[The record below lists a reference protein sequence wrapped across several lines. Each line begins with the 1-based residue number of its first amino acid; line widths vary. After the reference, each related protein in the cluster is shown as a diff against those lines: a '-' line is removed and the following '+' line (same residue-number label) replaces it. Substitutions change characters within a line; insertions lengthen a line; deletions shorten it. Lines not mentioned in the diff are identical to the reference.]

1 MKNLRFTIYDLRL
14 ASRNGR
20 RVNDFVARK
29 SHIVNRKF
37 SAVIAAAAEE

>member
-1 MKNLRFTIYDLRL
+1 MIYDLRAL
-14 ASRNGR
+14 FHNGSRSNLIA
-20 RVNDFVARK
+20 ARK